1 VNDYLLKKAQERA
14 YKAVEEIED
23 DKLAP
28 KPRKFSEIVA
38 QIDEAKK
45 SIEILPT
52 GLPEI
57 DAYLEGGLL
66 KKELVIIGGGTG
78 KGKSLV
84 AGNIFYNI
92 ASKGYKSAYFT
103 LEISNEM
110 LVSRLIGAN
119 ANISPTRIMIKM
131 LDEVDTKKKNETKA
145 DLSVYEEFMYF
156 YDDLYQYELIEKE
169 ILENGYD
176 FVVIDF
182 IQNIMLAKNE
192 EYERLSQIALN
203 LQKLA
208 KKANCCILGLSQ
220 LSNMVSRERKT
231 DVVEYKGSG
240 SIGTVADLGFFIEE
254 GVTENSMILR
264 LRKNRRGVSGAAFN
278 FAVKQPGGLLVSV

>member
-1 VNDYLLKKAQERA
+1 MVK
-14 YKAVEEIED
+14 
-23 DKLAP
+23 
-28 KPRKFSEIVA
+28 KFSEIVA

-52 GLPEI
+52 GLQMI
-57 DAYLEGGLL
+57 DDYLEGGFL
-66 KKELVIIGGGTG
+66 KKEFVVIGGGTG

-92 ASKGYKSAYFT
+92 ATAGYKSAYFT

-110 LVSRLIGAN
+110 LASRLIGAKS
-119 ANISPTRIMIKM
+119 NISPTRIMIKM
-131 LDEVDTKKKNETKA
+131 LDEAETVKKNEAKA
-145 DLSVYEEFMYF
+145 DISVYEELMFF

-182 IQNIMLAKNE
+182 IQNIMLKGKPD

-208 KKANCCILGLSQ
+208 KKANVCILGLSQ
-220 LSNMVSRERKT
+220 LSNQVTRDRKST
-231 DVVEYKGSG
+231 IVEYKGSG
-240 SIGTVADLGFFIEE
+240 SIGTVCDLGFFIEE
-254 GVTENSMILR
+254 VETAGMMKIR
-264 LRKNRRGVSGAAFN
+264 LRKNRRGVSGADFD
-278 FAVKQPGGLLVSV
+278 FAVKQPGGQLISM